1 MPPNGVILNGMIP
14 FGVISRY
21 HLGVATNPFSY
32 GSPVADPHFAGR
44 TDELAVLISR
54 MTNGINLVVT
64 APRRYGKTSLLDRA
78 AQSLAAEGGSII
90 RANLLRTPS
99 VEALAGRLTSEA
111 YQLKG
116 GAWRRAAQAVPEFL
130 KRLRLHPTITF
141 DDAGHPAFTFAPSR
155 LPQDVEQL
163 IDDVYRILAE
173 LAEKA
178 PAVLMLDEFQ
188 AVIDLSP
195 RLPHL
200 LKALSDEYPKVCFV
214 LAGSRRHLMESLV
227 LSHGAPLYN
236 MAERLALGP
245 IEQRVMCRFL
255 VARTKSAKK
264 TMSTKVAG
272 SICDVAGPI
281 PHDIQRLAYE
291 IFDISSETITEAD
304 VSTGMNRVVT
314 HEAEGYADRFSKM
327 AIGHRRVLLVLA
339 TSQVTQP
346 QSVEFVRSTGYANPG
361 AARKALGVLEA
372 DENVLRKDG
381 IYQVA
386 DPFFR
391 EWLRLGH

>member
-1 MPPNGVILNGMIP
+1 M
-14 FGVISRY
+14 
-21 HLGVATNPFSY
+21 ATNPFSY
-32 GSPVADPHFAGR
+32 GSPVTDPHFAGR
-44 TDELAVLISR
+44 TDELAVLTSR
-54 MTNGINLVVT
+54 MTNGINVVVT
-64 APRRYGKTSLLDRA
+64 APRRYGKTSLLDRT
-78 AQSLAAEGGSII
+78 AQGVAAEGGSII

-111 YQLKG
+111 YQLTG

-141 DDAGHPAFTFAPSR
+141 DDAGHPVFTFAPSAV
-155 LPQDVEQL
+155 PQDAEQL

-173 LAEKA
+173 LAENG

-188 AVIDLSP
+188 AVVDVSP
-195 RLPHL
+195 RLPQL
-200 LKALSDEYPKVCFV
+200 LKALSDDHPQVSFV
-214 LAGSRRHLMESLV
+214 LAGSRQHLMENLV
-227 LSHGAPLYN
+227 LSQGAPLYN

-245 IEQRVMCRFL
+245 IEQSVMCKFL
-255 VARTKSAKK
+255 VARTKSADKI
-264 TMSTKVAG
+264 MSIKMAG
-272 SICDVAGPI
+272 TICEMAGPI

-291 IFDISSETITEAD
+291 VFDVAGETITDGD
-304 VSTGMNRVVT
+304 VSTGMDRVVA
-314 HEAEGYADRFSKM
+314 HEAEGYADRFSKL

-339 TSQVTQP
+339 TNEVTQP
-346 QSVEFVRSTGYANPG
+346 QSVQFVRSTGYANPG
-361 AARKALGVLEA
+361 AARKALRVLEG
-372 DENVLRKDG
+372 DENVLLRDD

>member
-1 MPPNGVILNGMIP
+1 
-14 FGVISRY
+14 
-21 HLGVATNPFSY
+21 
-32 GSPVADPHFAGR
+32 
-44 TDELAVLISR
+44 
-54 MTNGINLVVT
+54 MTNGINVVVT
-64 APRRYGKTSLLDRA
+64 APRRYGKTSLLDRT
-78 AQSLAAEGGSII
+78 AQGVAAEGGSII

-111 YQLKG
+111 YQLTG

-141 DDAGHPAFTFAPSR
+141 DDAGHPVFTFAPSAV
-155 LPQDVEQL
+155 PQDAEQL

-173 LAEKA
+173 LAENG

-188 AVIDLSP
+188 AVVDVSP
-195 RLPHL
+195 RLPQL
-200 LKALSDEYPKVCFV
+200 LKALSDDHPQVSFV
-214 LAGSRRHLMESLV
+214 LAGSRQHLMENLV
-227 LSHGAPLYN
+227 LSQGAPLYN

-245 IEQRVMCRFL
+245 IEQSVMCKFL
-255 VARTKSAKK
+255 VARTKSADKI
-264 TMSTKVAG
+264 MSIKMAG
-272 SICDVAGPI
+272 TICEMAGPI

-291 IFDISSETITEAD
+291 VFDVAGETITDGD
-304 VSTGMNRVVT
+304 VSTGMDRVVA
-314 HEAEGYADRFSKM
+314 HEAEGYADRFSKL

-339 TSQVTQP
+339 TNEVTQP
-346 QSVEFVRSTGYANPG
+346 QSVQFVRSTGYANPG
-361 AARKALGVLEA
+361 AARKALRVLEG
-372 DENVLRKDG
+372 DENVLLRDD